1 MAQGTMVELY
11 SARQPEQ
18 QEWIQAMKPYVVLV
32 DLKHEFT
39 ISKLIGKGSAA
50 QLHVGISKTKLSE

>member
-11 SARQPEQ
+11 TARQPEQ
-18 QEWIQAMKPYVVLV
+18 QEWIEAMKPYVVFV

-39 ISKLIGKGSAA
+39 IGKLIGKGSTA
-50 QLHVGISKTKLSE
+50 